1 MFNSPSD
8 TPSLHSIET
17 DTPEHKFKEAFVI
30 SFLASCKRLK
40 KEKRK
45 EGDIQYVQIYNMYK
59 YIAVFFKIKYEL
71 DIFTIF
77 KSIVKKIVYIV
88 KYRIHI

>member
-40 KEKRK
+40 KKK
-45 EGDIQYVQIYNMYK
+45 KKVIYNMYK
-59 YIAVFFKIKYEL
+59 YIAVFFEIKYEL

-77 KSIVKKIVYIV
+77 KSIVKKIVCIV

>member
-17 DTPEHKFKEAFVI
+17 DTPEHKIKEAFVI

-40 KEKRK
+40 KKK
-45 EGDIQYVQIYNMYK
+45 KVIYNMYK
-59 YIAVFFKIKYEL
+59 YRAVFFKIKNEL

>member
-1 MFNSPSD
+1 
-8 TPSLHSIET
+8 
-17 DTPEHKFKEAFVI
+17 
-30 SFLASCKRLK
+30 
-40 KEKRK
+40 
-45 EGDIQYVQIYNMYK
+45 MYK

-77 KSIVKKIVYIV
+77 KSIVKKIVCIV